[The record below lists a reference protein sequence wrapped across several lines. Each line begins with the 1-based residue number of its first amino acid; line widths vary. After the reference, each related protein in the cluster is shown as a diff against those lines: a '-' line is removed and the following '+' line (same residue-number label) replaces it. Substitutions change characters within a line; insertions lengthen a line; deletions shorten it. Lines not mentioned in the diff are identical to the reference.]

1 MLKSKANVAN
11 VVGAGTGAFGV
22 VISESATVNQ
32 VPAGAP
38 ENQRVVPSH
47 LCALEWGMKLFRRCV
62 AFILQATFGL

>member
-1 MLKSKANVAN
+1 LPLS
-11 VVGAGTGAFGV
+11 FLYV